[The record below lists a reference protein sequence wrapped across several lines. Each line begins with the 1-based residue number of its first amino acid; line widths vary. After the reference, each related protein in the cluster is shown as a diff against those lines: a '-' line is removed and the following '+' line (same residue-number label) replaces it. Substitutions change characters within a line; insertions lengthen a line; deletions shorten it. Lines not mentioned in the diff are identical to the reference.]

1 VRLSAWRIVP
11 SQHQATA
18 FTGDGSR
25 MFSGRWNSAGM
36 SVVYTAG
43 SISLAILEV
52 LVHLREA
59 TTMPDYLLIEAR
71 FDDSLLAAIDETQL
85 PPNWRRDPAPETLKQ
100 FGDDWIRGQHSVV
113 LRVPSSITGEPN
125 YLLNPL
131 HPKFTDVQ
139 IGAPQPLLL
148 DPRLVPESLFAK
160 PKRKRR
166 R

>member
-1 VRLSAWRIVP
+1 
-11 SQHQATA
+11 
-18 FTGDGSR
+18 
-25 MFSGRWNSAGM
+25 MFPGRWNSAGV
-36 SVVYTAG
+36 SVVYAAA

-71 FDDSLLAAIDETQL
+71 FDESLLAVIDESQL
-85 PPNWRRDPAPETLKQ
+85 PPNWRRDPAPKTLKQ
-100 FGDDWIRGQHSVV
+100 FGDDWIMQQRSVV

-131 HPKFTDVQ
+131 HPQFQAVQ
-139 IGAPQPLLL
+139 IGTPQALVL
-148 DPRLVPESLFAK
+148 DPRLLPESLLAK
-160 PKRKRR
+160 PGRKRR